1 MKSGNML
8 ADISTMNF
16 SSDAEIKI
24 SADKLKNGLRVNRF
38 PKKNMALIFDV
49 MVNKL
54 FGQEG

>member
-1 MKSGNML
+1 ML